1 MTNHATPVVQVLV
14 IEDDG
19 DIRDYVHPMTG
30 AVMFGTR
37 SPTRSLAVIRLRCG
51 YPFCSVE
58 HESYA

>member
-30 AVMFGTR
+30 AAMFDTR
-37 SPTRSLAVIRLRCG
+37 SPDAIIGCDTPALRLS
-51 YPFCSVE
+51 FL
-58 HESYA
+58 